1 MTSALVSWSSL
12 AALGVGAASGV
23 LSALAGVGGAVLT
36 TPGLRA
42 LGAAPE
48 IALGSTVPA
57 IIPSAIT
64 GSIRYRKE
72 GLIDER
78 VALWCGASG
87 AVSAFGGA
95 LASDLVDARW
105 LMVVTAVLMLYS
117 AFTLLRAKP
126 KPIAVAGAIIVP
138 PALGLILAIGTGSGF
153 VAGLLGVGGGLIM
166 VPAFTLLLKLDVKTT
181 VATSLVAVAMMSVTS
196 LIGHWL
202 AGHIDWGYAV
212 PLMIGVI
219 PGARLGSKITVMV
232 DDRTMRRICGGLM
245 GVMGVIYLYRELG
258 GIL

>member
-1 MTSALVSWSSL
+1 MTLDLISWSSL

-23 LSALAGVGGAVLT
+23 LSALAGVGGAVIT
-36 TPGLRA
+36 TPGLRV
-42 LGAAPE
+42 LGASPE

-64 GSIRYRKE
+64 GSIRYRAA

-87 AVSAFGGA
+87 AISAFGGA
-95 LASDLVDARW
+95 LVSDLVDARW
-105 LMVVTAVLMLYS
+105 LMVATAFLMLYS
-117 AFTLLRAKP
+117 SFTLLRAKP
-126 KPIAVAGAIIVP
+126 RPALPHGMAVVA
-138 PALGLILAIGTGSGF
+138 PALGVIVAIGVGSGF

-166 VPAFTLLLKLDVKTT
+166 VPAFTLILKLDVKTT

-202 AGHIDWGYAV
+202 AGHIDWSFAI

-232 DDRTMRRICGGLM
+232 NDQTMRRICGGLM
-245 GVMGVIYLYRELG
+245 GIMGVIYLFRELG